1 MVIVSARERRM
12 ENRNARGDR
21 SVNKVEAVLAEQL
34 PGARPDRGEPLGS
47 GVSSGLFRARSV
59 PSAALRAR
67 RGRMRVTD
75 IQQVIPSARSAG
87 RGFHAYSAKHL
98 DMLTARAGLTPDERL
113 AVRAVATV
121 LPFRTNSYVIE
132 NLIDWTA
139 APDDPIYRLV
149 FPQPD
154 MLPAAD
160 VHRIADMLAGGA
172 PEAGLRA
179 AAHEI
184 RMRLNPH
191 PAGQLL
197 LNGPSLHGRPLPGLQ
212 HKYPETVLFFP
223 RQGQTCH
230 AYCSYCFRWAQFVD
244 EPDLKMAT
252 DDIATLVAYLGEHQE
267 VTSVLITGG
276 DPMIMGEA
284 VLRRYVGPLIDPRN
298 GLDHLESIR
307 IGTKS
312 LAYWPQR
319 FVTDPDADDTLRLF
333 GEVIASGR
341 TLAVMAHFSH
351 PRELEPPVL
360 AEAVRRIRDTGAVIR
375 TQAPLIR
382 SINDHP
388 AAWQQMWRAQV
399 RMGMVPYYMF
409 VERDT
414 GPQDYFAVPLARGYE
429 VFREAYQGVSGLA
442 RTVRGP
448 SMSATPGKVCVDG
461 VTEVAGVKVFVL
473 HMIQARDPD
482 LVGTPFFARFDP
494 AACWLTDLEPV
505 FASRFPFEPVGYEAV
520 PDELPGLFPR
530 EPDEPGELMVPAM

>member
-1 MVIVSARERRM
+1 M
-12 ENRNARGDR
+12 
-21 SVNKVEAVLAEQL
+21 
-34 PGARPDRGEPLGS
+34 
-47 GVSSGLFRARSV
+47 
-59 PSAALRAR
+59 
-67 RGRMRVTD
+67 TD

-87 RGFHAYSAKHL
+87 RGFRAYSAKHL
-98 DMLTARAGLTPDERL
+98 DMLTARAGLAPDERL

-121 LPFRTNSYVIE
+121 LPFRTNAYVIE
-132 NLIDWTA
+132 NLIDWDA

-160 VHRIADMLAGGA
+160 VRRLADLISGGA
-172 PEAGLRA
+172 PEADLRA

-197 LNGPSLHGRPLPGLQ
+197 LNAPSLHGRPLPGLQ

-230 AYCSYCFRWAQFVD
+230 AYCTYCFRWAQFVD

-252 DDIATLVAYLGEHQE
+252 DDIDTLVAYLGEHPE

-276 DPMIMGEA
+276 DPMIMGEP
-284 VLRRYVGPLIDPRN
+284 VLRRYLEPLLDPR
-298 GLDHLESIR
+298 LDHLESIR

-312 LAYWPQR
+312 LSYWPQR
-319 FVTDPDADDTLRLF
+319 FVTDPDAEATLRLF
-333 GEVIASGR
+333 GEVADSGR
-341 TLAVMAHFSH
+341 TLAVMSHFSH
-351 PRELEPPVL
+351 PRELEPSVL
-360 AEAVRRIRDTGAVIR
+360 AEAVHRIRSTGAVIR

-382 SINDHP
+382 SINDDP
-388 AAWQQMWRAQV
+388 GIWRAMWRTQV
-399 RMGMVPYYMF
+399 RLGMIPYYMF

-429 VFREAYQGVSGLA
+429 IFREAYQGVSGLA

-461 VTEVAGVKVFVL
+461 VTEVAGLRVFVL
-473 HMIQARDPD
+473 RMIQARDPR
-482 LVGTPFFARFDP
+482 LVGIPFFARFDP
-494 AACWLTDLEPV
+494 AATWLTDLEPV
-505 FASRFPFEPVGYEAV
+505 FADRFPFEPSTYETV
-520 PDELPGLFPR
+520 PDELPGLW
-530 EPDEPGELMVPAM
+530 PDDPGELMVPAI

>member
-1 MVIVSARERRM
+1 M
-12 ENRNARGDR
+12 
-21 SVNKVEAVLAEQL
+21 
-34 PGARPDRGEPLGS
+34 
-47 GVSSGLFRARSV
+47 
-59 PSAALRAR
+59 
-67 RGRMRVTD
+67 TD
-75 IQQVIPSARSAG
+75 IQQVIPSARSSG

-98 DMLTARAGLTPDERL
+98 DTLVQRAGLTPAERL

-121 LPFRTNSYVIE
+121 LPFRANAYVIE
-132 NLIDWTA
+132 NLIDWDA

-160 VHRIADMLAGGA
+160 VQRLAGLIETGA
-172 PEAGLRA
+172 PDTALRA

-197 LNGPSLHGRPLPGLQ
+197 LNAPSLHGRPLPGLQ

-230 AYCSYCFRWAQFVD
+230 AYCTYCFRWAQFVD

-252 DDIATLVAYLGEHQE
+252 DDIDTLVAYLGEHPE

-276 DPMIMGEA
+276 DPMIMGEP
-284 VLRRYVGPLIDPRN
+284 VLRRYIEPLLDPR
-298 GLDHLESIR
+298 LDHLESIR

-312 LAYWPQR
+312 LSYWPQR
-319 FVTDPDADDTLRLF
+319 YVTDPDADATLRLF
-333 GEVIASGR
+333 GEVADSGR
-341 TLAVMAHFSH
+341 TLALMAHFSH
-351 PRELEPPVL
+351 PRELEPSML
-360 AEAVRRIRDTGAVIR
+360 AEAVRRIRGTGAVIR

-382 SINDHP
+382 SINDDP
-388 AAWQQMWRAQV
+388 ATWRSMWRTQV
-399 RMGMVPYYMF
+399 RQGMIPYYMF

-429 VFREAYQGVSGLA
+429 IFRDAYQGVSGLA

-461 VTEVAGVKVFVL
+461 VTEVAGLRVFVL
-473 HMIQARDPD
+473 RMIQARDPR

-494 AACWLTDLEPV
+494 AATWLTDLEPV
-505 FASRFPFEPVGYEAV
+505 FADRFPFEPSPYEAA
-520 PDELPGLFPR
+520 PDVLPGLW
-530 EPDEPGELMVPAM
+530 PDEPDELMVPAI